1 MMYLDRLAE
10 ILGAKRT
17 PTEKKQDER
26 TLKRLFEEKKAK
38 DEMRKEREGDKATE
52 QEQPKADD
60 ATDTPT
66 SNPDEKSG
74 DEKSLKNIVDKIKA
88 MKKPAIFL
96 ININLTLMDDSDEGK
111 KVAKESYQDFI
122 KDDAVSDIL
131 NSIIPLTTKKGIYSW
146 ICDAKQLNDLKNTA
160 FAYNLVHF
168 PDHNNQNTAIE
179 DLTDAEPFK
188 KMDLDLEGVEN
199 QSELR
204 QILHEAWKPIAE
216 EIKKT
221 QPKEKEKPKE
231 EGKEEP
237 KEEEEEKPKEE
248 GKEEEEEK
256 EPKEEEEEEKP
267 KEEGKEDEDELNI
280 EDAPKINVGRF
291 RSLQDP
297 HIFILDPRGKVSGY
311 SDFLG
316 PDKPGE
322 TEKASKALSKAIKFL
337 VSKKLGETV
346 GEGKTYPVIVYF
358 LSGKTAND
366 LRTELTKIAPN
377 YVLGAIDKDLFDAE
391 DPFTNLKV
399 DGKEITTIKD
409 IPVLLGEMNR
419 VWMASTSESSGN
431 PMPAIQ
437 ANTSIPLDF
446 FRFVSKVQRP
456 IQLYLGGHP
465 EGVGYEGTIY
475 VLVSEQE
482 SNNFIKLIRH
492 FKMPSLFYD
501 RMSAN
506 SDIDAAFKTMNPE
519 EVTPANVLVLI
530 GAKAFNPKEIVKI
543 TDEELLKSIP
553 KEKQQK
559 ITQLDALHMFARE
572 KLGNITKNP
581 GTFIRGKY
589 MIGTHIAQFNADM
602 TICFLWGSH
611 TKHVKIDPKETLKQ
625 LPFVKQVITS
635 YL

>member
-1 MMYLDRLAE
+1 MYLDRLAE

-17 PTEKKQDER
+17 PTKKRQDER

-38 DEMRKEREGDKATE
+38 DETRKEREGDKVTE
-52 QEQPKADD
+52 QDAPKADD
-60 ATDTPT
+60 ITPTDT
-66 SNPDEKSG
+66 SKPDEKNA
-74 DEKSLKNIVDKIKA
+74 DEKVIKNAVTKIQA
-88 MKKPAIFL
+88 MKNPAVFL
-96 ININLTLMDDSDEGK
+96 LNINLTHMDDSDEGK
-111 KVAKESYQDFI
+111 KVAKESYQDFV

-131 NSIIPLTTKKGIYSW
+131 NSSVTLTTKKGIQSW
-146 ICDAKQLNDLKNTA
+146 ICDAAQLRDLKDTA
-160 FAYNLVHF
+160 FSYNLVHF
-168 PDHNNQNTAIE
+168 PDHNNQNTVIE
-179 DLTDAEPFK
+179 DLTDEEPFK
-188 KMDLDLEGVEN
+188 KLDIDLEGVEN

-204 QILHEAWKPIAE
+204 QMLHDAWKPIAE

-221 QPKEKEKPKE
+221 SQPKQEKKEEKEEKNKE
-231 EGKEEP
+231 EDEVKEEP
-237 KEEEEEKPKEE
+237 KEEKEDE
-248 GKEEEEEK
+248 
-256 EPKEEEEEEKP
+256 EPKQE
-267 KEEGKEDEDELNI
+267 KEDEDSDVPKAEHELNI

-297 HIFILDPRGKVSGY
+297 HIFILDPRGKVGGY

-399 DGKEITTIKD
+399 DGKEITTIRD
-409 IPVLLGEMNR
+409 IPVLLGEMNK
-419 VWMASTSESSGN
+419 VWMESTSESSGN

-446 FRFVSKVQRP
+446 FRFVNKVQRP
-456 IQLYLGGHP
+456 VQLYIGGHP
-465 EGVGYEGTIY
+465 EGVGYDGTIY
-475 VLVSEQE
+475 VLTSEQE

-492 FKMPSLFYD
+492 FKLPSLFYD

-506 SDIDAAFKTMNPE
+506 SDIDAAFKTMDPE

-530 GAKAFNPKEIVKI
+530 GARAFNPKEIVKI
-543 TDEELLKSIP
+543 TDVGLLKNIR
-553 KEKQQK
+553 KGEQQK
-559 ITQLDALHMFARE
+559 TTQLDALHMFARE

-581 GTFIRGKY
+581 GTFIKGKY

-611 TKHVKIDPKETLKQ
+611 TKHVKIDPKETLKR